1 MWITQ
6 DEANEMYARFC
17 VARYGPGAGEMVRT
31 TATKLAT
38 KGDLEGQ
45 KLWNDVAA
53 VIDKQRDH
61 LQQNLN

>member
-6 DEANEMYARFC
+6 DEANEMYARYC
-17 VARYGPGAGEMVRT
+17 MARYGPGAGEMVRT

-45 KLWNDVAA
+45 KVWNDVAA
-53 VIDKQRDH
+53 AIDKQRDH
-61 LQQNLN
+61 LRQDLN